1 LSSIRNSVSGSG
13 LKVPGFTNRDTVSGK
28 CFIYG
33 SEHTQ
38 MPRRDIVERVLG
50 VVDYVLLEG
59 LDVSNWRELIKRDW
73 RTAIVAV
80 NLLIYQALYRLPI
93 MIASLYYRLRYGID
107 FRGDMRYVAKLAR
120 RAGKRV
126 ETVDED
132 LLSIYEK
139 NREVFSPR
147 LVLKDLIV
155 LLGSVSALFVAA
167 VRFLTG
173 HYARGTIWLIFILI
187 FIVVIIFFAGPA
199 DLTDPFIDDTKTIRD
214 AKLVNRVQELVSQ
227 GHKVLVV
234 RGEEHVDYIVSELRR
249 RGVEC
254 EVLNQASPHRP
265 STALI

>member
-1 LSSIRNSVSGSG
+1 MSG
-13 LKVPGFTNRDTVSGK
+13 D

-33 SEHTQ
+33 SDHVK
-38 MPRRDIVERVLG
+38 MPKRDVVERVLG

-59 LDVSNWRELIKRDW
+59 FDTSNWRELIKRDW
-73 RTAIVAV
+73 RTAIVVV

-93 MIASLYYRLRYGID
+93 MIASLYYRLRRGID

-147 LVLKDLIV
+147 LVLKDLII
-155 LLGSVSALFVAA
+155 LLSPVSALWLCSMSALCA
-167 VRFLTG
+167 TAIRFLMFLIG
-173 HYARGTIWLIFILI
+173 HYAQANIQLKLILT
-187 FIVVIIFFAGPA
+187 VVIIFFIGPVV
-199 DLTDPFIDDTKTIRD
+199 LTDPFFKATKTIRD
-214 AKLVNRVQELVSQ
+214 AKLVNRVQELVTQ

-234 RGEEHVDYIVSELRR
+234 RGEEHVDYIVGELRR

-254 EVLNQASPHRP
+254 EVLNKASPHRP
-265 STALI
+265 STALV

>member
-1 LSSIRNSVSGSG
+1 VS
-13 LKVPGFTNRDTVSGK
+13 DD

-33 SEHTQ
+33 SDHVK
-38 MPRRDIVERVLG
+38 MPRRDVVERVLG

-59 LDVSNWRELIKRDW
+59 FDTSNWRELIKRDW

-93 MIASLYYRLRYGID
+93 MIASLYYRLRHGID
-107 FRGDMRYVAKLAR
+107 FKGDMRYVAELAR

-139 NREVFSPR
+139 NRKVFSPR
-147 LVLKDLIV
+147 LVLNDLII
-155 LLGSVSALFVAA
+155 LLGLVSVLSVAA

-173 HYARGTIWLIFILI
+173 HYARGTIWLILI
-187 FIVVIIFFAGPA
+187 FIVAIIFFAGPI
-199 DLTDPFIDDTKTIRD
+199 DLTDSFIKATKTIRD